1 MSLFTIINFIRKKYL
16 KSSHIAKTK
25 IILEVKTNNLITNFQ
40 VQYPV
45 DDHQPIIKEIHG
57 SFWNQEIELTNP
69 ENAYL
74 KVFIIKPLGFIEK
87 QVTLKM
93 FLPEQSTYVEQVF
106 VIEEDPT
113 IAKWFKIDWQKESLV
128 NNQVLGDHIENI
140 NG

>member
-1 MSLFTIINFIRKKYL
+1 MSLFSSIINFARKKYL
-16 KSSHIAKTK
+16 KTSQSDKTK
-25 IILEVKTNNLITNFQ
+25 ILLEVTTNNLITNFQ

-57 SFWNQEIELTNP
+57 SFWNQEIEMTNP

-93 FLPEQSTYVEQVF
+93 FLPEQSKSVQQVF
-106 VIEEDPT
+106 QIEEDPT
-113 IAKWFKIDWQKESLV
+113 IAKWFKIDWQ
-128 NNQVLGDHIENI
+128 
-140 NG
+140 